1 MTKRLLLSAIVSGLL
16 LCQSCTEKEII
27 LNKLWETDNVF
38 LGPESIVYDSKREML
53 YVSNVNISEEANS
66 LDSNYVEYIS
76 KVDPEG
82 NIIDLKWI
90 ENLNRPTG
98 ITIYADRLYV
108 TTRFALLIID
118 IEAGRVESDIEIPD
132 AGFPNDVSV
141 DEEGVVYI
149 TDSGKQR
156 VYRIENGIVEN
167 WITSDQLAKPNGIL
181 YDEGKIIIG
190 VNSDNYLKSIDIQT
204 KEITNIAFLDE
215 GTIDGI
221 IKYRDDYLVSHVM
234 GNIYLVTKEGEVKE
248 LLNTREEDI
257 RHADL
262 GFIESERIIVSP
274 VLNKDKLIAFQF

>member
-1 MTKRLLLSAIVSGLL
+1 MKKHLLLTAMVSGLL
-16 LCQSCTEKEII
+16 LSQSCSEKEIV
-27 LNKLWETDNVF
+27 LNMLWETDNVF
-38 LGPESIVYDSKREML
+38 LGPESIVYDSDRHML
-53 YVSNVNISEEANS
+53 YVSNVNVSEDANGQ
-66 LDSNYVEYIS
+66 DSNYVEYIS

-90 ENLNRPTG
+90 ENVNRPTG
-98 ITIYADRLYV
+98 ITIHADKLYV

-118 IEAGRVESDIEIPD
+118 IEEGRVEENIEIPD
-132 AGFPNDVSV
+132 AGFPNDVTV
-141 DEEGVVYI
+141 DDEGVVYM
-149 TDSGKQR
+149 TDSGKKR

-167 WITSDQLAKPNGIL
+167 WLTSDELAKPNGIL
-181 YDEGKIIIG
+181 YDGGKLIIG

-221 IKYRDDYLVSHVM
+221 IKYGDDFLVSHVM
-234 GNIYLVTKEGEVKE
+234 GNIYFVTKEGEVKE

-262 GFIESERIIVSP
+262 GFIESERIIISP
-274 VLNKDKLIAFQF
+274 VLNRDKLIAFQF